1 MAEKDVLDELDIKIL
16 KTFQE
21 DARQSSREIAK
32 KLNVATGTV
41 YSRIKKLT
49 ESGIIKGYTAIIEPT
64 LVGFDLTVVTLMR
77 IEPGYLV
84 DVENEVAKLSNVCAV
99 YDITGE
105 FDAVFIA
112 RFKNRAALNY
122 FIKSVLKIP
131 HLRGMVTSVVLN
143 VVKEEHRVDL

>member
-1 MAEKDVLDELDIKIL
+1 MTEKDVLDELDIKIL
-16 KTFQE
+16 KILQE

-32 KLNVATGTV
+32 KLNVATGTI

-49 ESGIIKGYTAIIEPT
+49 ESEIIKGYTAIIEPT

-77 IEPGYLV
+77 IEPGYLI
-84 DVENEVAKLSNVCAV
+84 DVEKEVAKLSNVCAV

-112 RFKNRAALNY
+112 RFRNRATLNH
-122 FIKSVLKIP
+122 FIKSVLNIP

>member
-1 MAEKDVLDELDIKIL
+1 VLDELDIKIL

>member
-1 MAEKDVLDELDIKIL
+1 MAEKDALDELDIKIL
-16 KTFQE
+16 KILQY

-49 ESGIIKGYTAIIEPT
+49 ESGIVKGYTAIIEPT

-84 DVENEVAKLSNVCAV
+84 DVENEVAKLSNVCSV

-105 FDAVFIA
+105 FDAAFIA
-112 RFKNRAALNY
+112 RFRNRAALNY

-143 VVKEEHRVDL
+143 VVKEDHRVDL